1 MRQATKSIQFKFK
14 VSQVTKDAS
23 GECIIEGYANTSTK
37 DRVGDVVL
45 PKAFE
50 KCLPT
55 YLKNP
60 VLLMNHDWNDVA
72 GRVIHAEITDKG
84 LFVKARV
91 SDTRPDVKTLVK
103 EGCLSTFSIGYNE
116 LDADMD
122 EGTQTKIV
130 KELELL
136 EISIVSVP
144 ANTEA
149 MFTQVAEK
157 VPEPAEEQ
165 EPRDEEKPKGEEK
178 GKSKSAGE
186 LKTFITAVKSVVGK
200 DLGDTGI
207 IAVIDYFNSN
217 EEIMTKDELLKE
229 LRKSLPEPK
238 AAKADEAA
246 PADKPAD
253 GQAPSDDDA
262 MKALMSKINAIA
274 EALAQMM
281 EKLDKLEQAEADEAS
296 EDQAEDSAEKPADEG
311 KADDKPKDEEK
322 PMKDD
327 EEEKAENDVKP
338 ADKPGSA
345 EDEKDKEDKDK
356 EDMSA
361 EDAEKAIADLDR
373 ELKELE
379 DAENA

>member
-1 MRQATKSIQFKFK
+1 MNKPSKSYRFKFK
-14 VSQVTKDAS
+14 VTNVTKDAS
-23 GECIIEGYANTSTK
+23 GECVIEGYANTSTK

-45 PKAFE
+45 PSAFE
-50 KCLPT
+50 KSLST
-55 YLKNP
+55 YMSNP
-60 VLLMNHDWNDVA
+60 VLLRDHDWTDVA
-72 GRVIHAEITDKG
+72 GKVIHAEITDKG

-91 SDTRPDVKTLVK
+91 SDTRPDVKTLVR
-103 EGCLSTFSIGYNE
+103 EGCLSTMSIGYNE

-122 EGTQTKIV
+122 ESTQTKIV

-149 MFTQVAEK
+149 KFTVVSEEK
-157 VPEPAEEQ
+157 APAEEQ
-165 EPRDEEKPKGEEK
+165 EPTDEEKPKGEEK
-178 GKSKSAGE
+178 TSKSAGQ
-186 LKTFITAVKSVVGK
+186 LKNFIAAVKSAIGK
-200 DLGDTGI
+200 DIGDSGI

-217 EEIMTKDELLKE
+217 EELMTKEELLKE

-238 AAKADEAA
+238 SAKDDATGAAK
-246 PADKPAD
+246 PATDKPAD
-253 GQAPSDDDA
+253 DGDAGDA

-281 EKLDKLEQAEADEAS
+281 EKLDSLEKDE
-296 EDQAEDSAEKPADEG
+296 SAEGDSDKPADDAE
-311 KADDKPKDEEK
+311 KAKDKPKADEED
-322 PMKDD
+322 MKDD
-327 EEEKAENDVKP
+327 EDAKGDNDKRD
-338 ADKPGSA
+338 ADKPDSA

-361 EDAEKAIADLDR
+361 DDAEKAIAEIDKQ
-373 ELKELE
+373 LKELE